1 MPGIPYSQAIIEQ
14 TLSGARHQL
23 RDPGD
28 FNHDMYRWEFS
39 ALASLYGRMR
49 TQLRACSALGVEY
62 STGDTSWVLYKAGL
76 DVIPGR
82 PKHGERRNG
91 RPSSSTGRL
100 RSWLTARP
108 APRRPTDAPC
118 LFLLLL
124 LLLLVHLLPPS
135 AGEAGDGYCG
145 GTEYR
150 WGDSAD
156 RAERDRVAMCS
167 RTPLASPA
175 SSGPWPTSWA
185 RRPSRCRATSSPTAL
200 DDRDRVVA
208 LWRSLGIV
216 CMQVDEGNF

>member
-1 MPGIPYSQAIIEQ
+1 MKAGESSGASASAVDTTEDMPGIPYSQAIIEQ

-28 FNHDMYRWEFS
+28 FNHDMSRWEFS
-39 ALASLYGRMR
+39 VLASLYGRMR
-49 TQLRACSALGVEY
+49 TQLPACSALGVEY

-76 DVIPGR
+76 DVIPAR
-82 PKHGERRNG
+82 PEHSERRNG

-145 GTEYR
+145 GAEYR
-150 WGDSAD
+150 WG
-156 RAERDRVAMCS
+156 
-167 RTPLASPA
+167 
-175 SSGPWPTSWA
+175 
-185 RRPSRCRATSSPTAL
+185 TAL
-200 DDRDRVVA
+200 IARSA
-208 LWRSLGIV
+208 IGWRCAAGLH
-216 CMQVDEGNF
+216 